1 MERKKTVD
9 IVTVTIIKRPARRLM
24 LLRSVKASDYF
35 SYCEEMG
42 CDWEEI
48 LNNIP
53 EKLDSAAIL
62 TLPDKLVKTGTSAI
76 AAGIE
81 VPADYSGKL
90 PEKYEIIELPACEM
104 LYFQGM
110 PYEDKEEFIRAI
122 EIVNK
127 AIEEYKPEMFG
138 YKFACDLIP
147 EFNFGALPEKGARIM
162 KPVKAL

>member
-9 IVTVTIIKRPARRLM
+9 IVTVTLIERPARRLM

-53 EKLDSAAIL
+53 DKLDSAAIL

-104 LYFQGM
+104 LCFQGM
-110 PYEDKEEFIRAI
+110 PYEDKEEL
-122 EIVNK
+122 
-127 AIEEYKPEMFG
+127 
-138 YKFACDLIP
+138 KFND
-147 EFNFGALPEKGARIM
+147 FGANLGFCKKRTDWHFVTHW
-162 KPVKAL
+162 KPLD

>member
-1 MERKKTVD
+1 MERKKTAD
-9 IVTVTIIKRPARRLM
+9 IVTVTLIKRPARKLM
-24 LLRSVKASDYF
+24 LLRSAGAFDYF
-35 SYCEEMG
+35 SYCNEMG

-53 EKLDSAAIL
+53 EKFDSAAIL
-62 TLPDKLVKTGTSAI
+62 TLPDILIKEGTSAI
-76 AAGIE
+76 AAGVE
-81 VPADYSGKL
+81 LPADYSGNPL
-90 PEKYEIIELPACEM
+90 GKYEIIELPACEL

-110 PYEDKEEFIRAI
+110 PYEDKDEFLRAI

-127 AIEEYKPEMFG
+127 AIAEYKPEMLG
-138 YKFACDLIP
+138 YKFSDDSIP